1 VDEMK
6 CQFCDKILDKGDLGA
21 STCQGCGDVFDQTQ
35 IVELR
40 DNLNIEAYTPPEITV
55 PVNKD
60 DPLVAPESEQC
71 VDCFADLMG
80 ADLESWRN
88 GNACPYCGASNPDSG
103 ASSSIMDSESSDLS
117 NFSDLPLHPFIV
129 NSGPLMG
136 KEIMLP
142 IGVEL
147 GRRSLR
153 DTLQDTGY
161 QKLLSTISGEHMRL
175 HAIEDGSIGVE
186 DLGSKNGTYL
196 NGDRVVGPL
205 PRPMRYGDTLSL
217 HDLCLTPSPPTSPFA
232 LFHHQQSGVSWKLP
246 LTGIKQSV
254 HLGRWTEAE
263 RRTPWYRMAQLHH
276 AENHNQLNDLDAIS
290 RRHFFVDLA
299 LDGDGV
305 SIQFWHELGKEPCD
319 VQIGTVTAETGVHQ
333 TSTVLDEA
341 VRRVIP
347 FGTKV
352 TVNMRKNTFVILTT
366 E

>member
-1 VDEMK
+1 MK

-40 DNLNIEAYTPPEITV
+40 DHLNIEAYKPPEITV

-60 DPLVAPESEQC
+60 DPLLPPESEQC
-71 VDCFADLMG
+71 GDCFADLMD

-88 GNACPYCGASNPDSG
+88 GNECPYCGASSPYSG
-103 ASSSIMDSESSDLS
+103 GPSSSTDSESLDISNLS
-117 NFSDLPLHPFIV
+117 EQPLHPFIV
-129 NSGPLMG
+129 NSGPSMG
-136 KEIMLP
+136 KEIQLP

-147 GRRSLR
+147 GRKFLR
-153 DTLQDTGY
+153 GVLSDTGY
-161 QKLLSTISGEHMRL
+161 QQLLSTISGEHLRL
-175 HAIEDGSIGVE
+175 HTMEDGSLGVE

-196 NGDRVVGPL
+196 NGDRVVGPV
-205 PRPMRYGDTLSL
+205 PRPMECGDVLSL
-217 HDLCLTPSPPTSPFA
+217 HDLCLTPSPLSSPSV

-246 LTGIKQSV
+246 LTETKQTV
-254 HLGRWTEAE
+254 HLGRWTETE
-263 RRTPWYRMAQLHH
+263 RRTPWYRMAQLHL
-276 AENHNQLNDLDAIS
+276 AKDADQYDDLDAIS
-290 RRHFFVDLA
+290 RRHFFMDLR

-305 SIQFWHELGKEPCD
+305 GIQFWHEPGKEPCD
-319 VQIGTVTAETGVHQ
+319 VQIGTMTGDTEVRQ
-333 TSTVLDEA
+333 TSTVLDAA

-352 TVNMRKNTFVILTT
+352 TVNMRKNAFYILTT